1 MKGDSTDPSDFIPS
15 EERAILD
22 EIRNDRELIHRLSIT
37 PQELEALSKCALL
50 GTLTCKQD
58 MLFILRQIR
67 EATNSTIDQATV
79 FPRPAEMLDDPDPR
93 PDLRRKPAQ
102 AAPAILPDAS
112 SREDV
117 VRRPIPARLV
127 IMFWM
132 VVLVVGLACSGI
144 VIVSR
149 FGDTFIAPPVSQAPA
164 ATAWYSNFD
173 HLNVLLFWEL
183 LLVGVVALAMFLK
196 SQRDSRRFK
205 VRPGRRIR

>member
-67 EATNSTIDQATV
+67 EATNSTIDQPTV
-79 FPRPAEMLDDPDPR
+79 FPQPAEMLDDPDPR

-102 AAPAILPDAS
+102 AAPIILPDAS

-117 VRRPIPARLV
+117 VRRPIPARFV

-149 FGDTFIAPPVSQAPA
+149 FGDTFMTRIDAPVSQAA
-164 ATAWYSNFD
+164 GFD
-173 HLNVLLFWEL
+173 CMV
-183 LLVGVVALAMFLK
+183 
-196 SQRDSRRFK
+196 Q
-205 VRPGRRIR
+205 